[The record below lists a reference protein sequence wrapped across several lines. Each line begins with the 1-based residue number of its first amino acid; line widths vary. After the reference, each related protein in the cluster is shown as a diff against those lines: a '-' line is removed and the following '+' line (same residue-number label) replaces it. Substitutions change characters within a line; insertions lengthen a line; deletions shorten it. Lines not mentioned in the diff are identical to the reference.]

1 MSDECAFFF
10 SPKQPLIVFFFFFP
24 IKTFLNGL
32 LMNALRAFVSI
43 PLNYYLDLEINL
55 IECCL
60 FLCLN
65 N

>member
-1 MSDECAFFF
+1 MSEHFFF
-10 SPKQPLIVFFFFFP
+10 SPKQPLIFFFS

-32 LMNALRAFVSI
+32 LTNALKAFVSI

-55 IECCL
+55 IECYL